1 MLNVDSDLKRCPE
14 SIIEF
19 FFFQL
24 LCVFLLQSF
33 LFPTISAVY
42 ATSAGGLAEKQVQ
55 RWNSVARLLLEK
67 GCEGKWGRSQGQL
80 RAVRW
85 GSKGDPK
92 YLLA

>member
-1 MLNVDSDLKRCPE
+1 MRFSTTV
-14 SIIEF
+14 
-19 FFFQL
+19 
-24 LCVFLLQSF
+24 
-33 LFPTISAVY
+33 ISLSHNKCSVRY
-42 ATSAGGLAEKQVQ
+42 ISWGSAEKQVQ

-67 GCEGKWGRSQGQL
+67 GCEGKWGRRWGQL